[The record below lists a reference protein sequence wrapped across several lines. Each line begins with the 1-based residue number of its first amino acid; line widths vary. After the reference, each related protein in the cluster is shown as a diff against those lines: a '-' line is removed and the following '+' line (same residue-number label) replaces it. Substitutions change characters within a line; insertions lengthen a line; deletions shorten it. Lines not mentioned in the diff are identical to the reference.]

1 MKLIDLIQ
9 NLDKERT
16 EDKQFNIQPLFDEFN
31 IERWNMKNEEY
42 DLFYEHVHCYY
53 VIKRYCTDSCV
64 GLRFYYLDDEFIC
77 LSNQSGR
84 KNNEEFEFAS
94 QEAYDKL
101 EKFLIQFRFTQDK
114 EELPKLDLNQEISE
128 LYDIS
133 FNGQLLSSFHEY
145 GIHIETGEKI
155 EIDYEW
161 KYMKYMYSY
170 SPETWQKIKD
180 KNSDR
185 IFEIKDLKFEIP
197 LINKKEKN

>member
-1 MKLIDLIQ
+1 
-9 NLDKERT
+9 
-16 EDKQFNIQPLFDEFN
+16 
-31 IERWNMKNEEY
+31 
-42 DLFYEHVHCYY
+42 
-53 VIKRYCTDSCV
+53 
-64 GLRFYYLDDEFIC
+64 